1 MSNID
6 EKFVNLNKDLQ
17 DIGHYAMACQ
27 RITAWHEVYFKLHQ
41 QLNLTQHDWVRLQ
54 TDKEIGID
62 IDQLRKE
69 HNELK
74 KQLFNEDKD
83 NGKTTN

>member
-27 RITAWHEVYFKLHQ
+27 RIMAWHEVYFEFHK
-41 QLNLTQHDWVRLQ
+41 QLNLTQHEWVKLK
-54 TDKEIGID
+54 TGTEVGFD
-62 IDQLRKE
+62 IEQLRIE
-69 HNELK
+69 HDKLS
-74 KQLFNEDKD
+74 KQLE
-83 NGKTTN
+83 GKQDE